1 MRRSRINLW
10 ICFHSLNP
18 TNNFNDWFLLTL
30 GSLGASRK
38 QPVATLLCPMPL
50 APAGKRSK
58 KHPGFVAFGAGTGC
72 SEGAPEVQYRSESWR
87 FTAFAIPAGTGLPEM
102 KPSMHPAAPDH
113 LPGFIVAP
121 GEVDVLFFAV
131 TILLA
136 ITIVIIGTVFRKRFG
151 TNNFINRRSYV
162 IQAEVL
168 VTLVLIMILTQ
179 NKYFGFA
186 ALLLVFIPIP
196 DFVNIVKSKIARR
209 WRAGSVDLSA
219 TLHQAAETSETEMP
233 LGVASR
239 QADDDPLT
247 QRTAVAR
254 DPKKWLLH

>member
-1 MRRSRINLW
+1 
-10 ICFHSLNP
+10 
-18 TNNFNDWFLLTL
+18 
-30 GSLGASRK
+30 
-38 QPVATLLCPMPL
+38 
-50 APAGKRSK
+50 
-58 KHPGFVAFGAGTGC
+58 
-72 SEGAPEVQYRSESWR
+72 
-87 FTAFAIPAGTGLPEM
+87 M

-121 GEVDVLFFAV
+121 GEVDVLFVAV
-131 TILLA
+131 TILLTIA
-136 ITIVIIGTVFRKRFG
+136 IVIIGTVYCKRFG
-151 TNNFINRRSYV
+151 INNFINRRSYV

-168 VTLVLIMILTQ
+168 ATLVLIMILTQ

-186 ALLLVFIPIP
+186 ALLLAFIPIP

-233 LGVASR
+233 LGAASR
-239 QADDDPLT
+239 QADGNLLT